1 MISPVATKE
10 HNMAGD
16 IRHEAADTQI
26 TQKRDRHF
34 HELLDMASA
43 GKAEAIHDLWLEY
56 QYDFAKEGRGND

>member
-1 MISPVATKE
+1 
-10 HNMAGD
+10 MAGD